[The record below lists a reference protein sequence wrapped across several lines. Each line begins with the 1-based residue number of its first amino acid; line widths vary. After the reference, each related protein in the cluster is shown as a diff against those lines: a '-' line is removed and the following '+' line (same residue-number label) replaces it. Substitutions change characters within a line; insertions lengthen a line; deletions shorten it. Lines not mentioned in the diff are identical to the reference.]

1 MSRREPV
8 VTLHEP
14 DLHRLPDCLTEAAV
28 LLMELYRRGL
38 VANAAE
44 KLKIRRQGG
53 YAAVDIWLMLLVYFT
68 SLDAPAGIR
77 PFWEKTLRPVC
88 FLVAALA
95 GRRKLAS
102 PASVSRALGSVELD
116 LLRPVAPWLL
126 LDATGVED
134 VARHPAMMSYDAHG
148 VGWHVFDLDPTVTTF
163 RQRDLPGRDEEDDDL
178 PEPMR
183 RAEGTGEPGYSGRKR
198 GDIQFQQV
206 AACHAGSGAWVHA
219 HLSPGNGEGV
229 ADGERAFDA
238 ILATALRL
246 DHPPERT
253 LVRVDGVAGNV
264 PWMTAARERGLVFLT
279 RLNRA
284 ALFEDPEVLQRLR
297 DATWHL
303 VEDSGSGPRRSAAD
317 LGVVTLKP
325 DKKTRR
331 PDGRRYDPIEVR
343 VVASIFPK
351 MGEAKRGRTID
362 GWQVE
367 LFATDLPADA
377 WPAEDTVTAYF
388 GRNTLENR
396 FAQEDRETKLDR
408 VLSYERAGQ
417 ELAVLVGLS
426 TWNMRL
432 ARGFA
437 LEPLPAV
444 RPVQTLRQPRVDDRV
459 PACWP
464 RDPVVA
470 KLLGG
475 LDWTELLGTAR
486 WAGWRYDDG
495 TAELRCPDDRPLA
508 LTTVRKAEGAEGHTG
523 IIFRRPKGGCEA
535 CEARDDCLRSERPE
549 ASKHAE
555 LSVPTE
561 VAKVLRERLA
571 RVRARRRGSTEDPEP
586 GLQAVRDSL
595 FLPARARQAYDAL
608 FRRASLRVEVE
619 IPEAPPLL
627 ELLAEDAGDRQR
639 RRKTW
644 AQNAARYELPDGA
657 MVRVRLEADD
667 ALRAALGHGIRHAD
681 RAAGPGEAS

>member
-1 MSRREPV
+1 MPRREPV
-8 VTLHEP
+8 VTVHSP

-28 LLMELYRRGL
+28 LLMDLQRRGL
-38 VANAAE
+38 VESAVE
-44 KLKIRRQGG
+44 RLKIRRQGG
-53 YAAVDIWLMLLVYFT
+53 YAAVDIWLVLIVYFA
-68 SLDAPAGIR
+68 SLDAPAGLR
-77 PFWEKTLRPVC
+77 PFWETALREVG

-95 GRRKLAS
+95 GRRRLPS

-126 LDATGVED
+126 RDATGVED
-134 VARHPAMMSYDAHG
+134 LMRHPAMMTYDARG
-148 VGWHVFDLDPTVTTF
+148 QSWHVFDLDPTVTTF
-163 RQRDLPGRDEEDDDL
+163 RQRDLPDRHGDDL
-178 PEPMR
+178 PELKR
-183 RAEGTGEPGYSGRKR
+183 RTEDTGAPGYSGRKR
-198 GDIQFQQV
+198 GDVQFQQV
-206 AACHAGSGAWVHA
+206 TVCHAGSGAWVHA

-229 ADGERAFDA
+229 ADGELAFDA
-238 ILATALRL
+238 VRAAAERL
-246 DHPPERT
+246 DHPTERT

-264 PWMTAARERGLVFLT
+264 PWMTAARERGLAFVT
-279 RLNRA
+279 RLNRP

-303 VEDSGSGPRRSAAD
+303 VDDSGCGPQRSATD
-317 LGVVTLKP
+317 LGTFTLKP
-325 DKKTRR
+325 DKKSRR
-331 PDGRRYDPIEVR
+331 PEGGRYSPIEVR

-351 MGEAKRGRTID
+351 TGNAKRGRTID

-367 LFATDLPADA
+367 LFATDLPADG
-377 WPAEDTVTAYF
+377 WPAADTVTAYF
-388 GRNTLENR
+388 GRNGLENR

-437 LEPLPAV
+437 LEPLPEV
-444 RPVQTLRQPRVDDRV
+444 PPVQTLRQPHVDDRV

-470 KLLGG
+470 RLLDR
-475 LDWTELLGTAR
+475 LDWAELLGTAQ
-486 WAGWRYDDG
+486 WKGWRYDDG
-495 TAELRCPDDRPLA
+495 ELRCPDERA
-508 LTTVRKAEGAEGHTG
+508 LTLTTARRAERTESTTG

-535 CEARDDCLRSERPE
+535 CEPRDGCLRSERPE

-555 LSVPTE
+555 LSIPTE
-561 VAKVLRERLA
+561 TATALRGRLERI
-571 RVRARRRGSTEDPEP
+571 RARRAGFPEP
-586 GLQAVRDSL
+586 TAPGPQAVRDSL
-595 FLPARARQAYDAL
+595 FLPARARQTYDAC

-619 IPEAPPLL
+619 LPDAPPLL

-644 AQNAARYELPDGA
+644 SQNAARYALPDDA
-657 MVRVRLEADD
+657 MVRVRLEAGA
-667 ALRAALGHGIRHAD
+667 ALRVLMQR
-681 RAAGPGEAS
+681 EASLVVEVPA